1 MLHHIIYSVVHIVSF
16 CDFLSGLEEN
26 YFHEVFDTKTFS
38 IFAKKNF
45 DDCIYAFVFPIL
57 EKLTEKLD
65 KDSPKLTLCHVEG
78 FLYHHSLPILTS

>member
-16 CDFLSGLEEN
+16 SDFLSGLEEN
-26 YFHEVFDTKTFS
+26 SLHGVFDVKTFDF
-38 IFAKKNF
+38 FAKIIC
-45 DDCIYAFVFPIL
+45 DDCINAFLFPIL

-78 FLYHHSLPILTS
+78 FLYHHTLPILSS